1 MLLSPW
7 IVEIRILLKAC
18 KQRAWDSGGWE
29 RSEPLLCLHWL
40 TLERLQ
46 PLCSCTGA
54 VTTAVSQHV
63 LLCIGAVTTAVCLQ
77 VPSLAPTGAVTTAFF
92 CYRLLGSLVHLQFI
106 SNSKA
111 QNTRTFW
118 DTEFEKN
125 NLYFKFQVEILYLQV
140 SICLNLGLIFFGT
153 CLKLK
158 CL

>member
-7 IVEIRILLKAC
+7 IVEIRILLKDMQAASLGFWWVGAV
-18 KQRAWDSGGWE
+18 RTAVVY
-29 RSEPLLCLHWL
+29 LHWL

-46 PLCSCTGA
+46 PLCSCIGA

-77 VPSLAPTGAVTTAFF
+77 VPSLAHTGAVTTAFF

-118 DTEFEKN
+118 DTEFEKKTYTSSFR
-125 NLYFKFQVEILYLQV
+125 LKSCIFKFPSV
-140 SICLNLGLIFFGT
+140 
-153 CLKLK
+153 
-158 CL
+158 